1 MQATQTNKETLN
13 ISREKLA
20 SFVSQ
25 MFGGASGYPDP
36 ENPLK
41 PGPWDPVI
49 RRALERM
56 RVFGPH
62 PEPWRSA
69 FGPLPDPWHLASEI
83 ISWQS
88 ESNRTRAIFE
98 LFAAGRPEIWDV
110 IGNPISLA
118 GLNPQPLPPRAAFI
132 AAFAEEVIDRALLM
146 QEIADALPRQG
157 EQQGIIIVSGYLNRF
172 VDDLCPEPIKIKIP
186 FPKPKRDEVERLS
199 ALELL
204 TAGATFERNAV
215 SVASEGLQQ
224 ELRGAGAKLFET
236 GVARM

>member
-13 ISREKLA
+13 ISREKLV
-20 SFVSQ
+20 SFVRQ
-25 MFGGASGYPDP
+25 MFGGASGNPDP

-62 PEPWRSA
+62 PEPW
-69 FGPLPDPWHLASEI
+69 HLASEP
-83 ISWQS
+83 ISWGA
-88 ESNRTRAIFE
+88 ESNRMRAIFE

-110 IGNPISLA
+110 IGNPISWA
-118 GLNPQPLPPRAAFI
+118 ALNPQPLPPRAAFI

-146 QEIADALPRQG
+146 QEIADALPHQG

-186 FPKPKRDEVERLS
+186 KPKRDETDRLS

-204 TAGATFERNAV
+204 AAGVVFEQNAA

-224 ELRGAGAKLFET
+224 ELRNAGAKLFET
-236 GVARM
+236 GIARM